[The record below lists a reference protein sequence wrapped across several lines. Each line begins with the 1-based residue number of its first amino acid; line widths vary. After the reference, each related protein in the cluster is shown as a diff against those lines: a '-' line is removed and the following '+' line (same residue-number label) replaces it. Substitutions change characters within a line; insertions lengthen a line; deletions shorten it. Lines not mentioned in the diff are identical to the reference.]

1 MKDGVAFAYE
11 KNKVP
16 RKKAEE
22 QNRTGSQGAG

>member
-1 MKDGVAFAYE
+1 MKAGVAFAYE
-11 KNKVP
+11 KNQGP